1 MMQQRE
7 PGSANMTYRF
17 LHLPAEELAQLSQDD
32 LLQACLELRRLLEI
46 IRGILYTPDSTLILR
61 AVTIDLLFSEAERLS
76 RQQGAGADVP
86 VTYDIKEV
94 SQRLGIR
101 PVSVRQAYEQLDALG
116 GVHILAR
123 QFPGRREQQMPLPLE
138 NTGTRKDND

>member
-1 MMQQRE
+1 MTWQRE
-7 PGSANMTYRF
+7 PGTKDLAYRY
-17 LHLPAEELAQLSQDD
+17 LHLSGEQLSQLPRDD

-46 IRGILYTPDSTLILR
+46 IRGILYSPDSTLILR
-61 AVTIDLLFSEAERLS
+61 AVTIDLLFSESERLS
-76 RQQGAGADVP
+76 RQPGAGADAP

-101 PVSVRQAYEQLDALG
+101 PVSVRQAYEQLNALG

-123 QFPGRREQQMPLPLE
+123 QFRGKREQQMPLPLE
-138 NTGTRKDND
+138 DA

>member
-1 MMQQRE
+1 MTQQRE
-7 PGSANMTYRF
+7 SGTTDPAYRY
-17 LHLPAEELAQLSQDD
+17 LHLSLEKLSQLPQDD

-76 RQQGAGADVP
+76 LQQGAGADAP
-86 VTYDIKEV
+86 ITYDIKAV

-101 PVSVRQAYEQLDALG
+101 PASVRQAYEQLNALG

-123 QFPGRREQQMPLPLE
+123 QFRGEARTADATSP
-138 NTGTRKDND
+138 